1 MNKFT
6 RSAAALLSA
15 AAMSVS
21 VMASSIP
28 LTSNLTAFA
37 VDTNNDDWLHC
48 EGSRIYDMNGNEV
61 WLTGANWFG
70 LNCNEAVPH
79 YLWSADMDD
88 VLKQIADRGINIIRF
103 PISTELILSWMNGK
117 PNPVES
123 FSANN
128 DPAYTINADCV
139 NADGSKKNSMEIFD
153 ILMRKCK
160 KYGIKAFIDIHSPHT
175 DNSGH
180 NYNLWYGMKGKTC
193 GVVTTEDWIESLV
206 WLAEKYKNDDT
217 LLAYDLKNE
226 PHGKGPEGTAAAKWD
241 GSTDE
246 NNWAYAA
253 TKCADAILDVNPH
266 ALILIEGVEQS
277 MSGAMDGDYW
287 GMPDRRDNSPYIGAW
302 WGGNFRGARE
312 YPIKPEHGTSQIV
325 YSPHDYGPSVYAQ
338 TWFDKDFSEK
348 TLLDDYWYD
357 TWAYINAED
366 IAPELIGE
374 WGGHMDGAENQKWMT
389 LLRDYMIKH
398 HINHTFWCLNTNS
411 GDTGGLWDD
420 LGFQAGTGTTIK
432 WNEPKYKLFE
442 EALWQTKSGKYIGLD
457 HQVALG
463 ANGISLNDF
472 YSKYASSEGS
482 NLDGGKTSSGQPVSG
497 DPVKTVKCEICGK
510 DTPASEIINSPLGV
524 KLCKECSA
532 AGYGGTTTSRTTSST
547 TTTTTSQTTTT
558 TTQPIVA
565 DGKCAECG
573 YFGPISQ
580 FEQHEDGKWYCKNGA
595 HKGSVTTTSSTT
607 TSTST
612 TTITSSTTET
622 TIRTWT
628 AIGGGEVKSIDTYP
642 TKTKYAKGE
651 KLDLS
656 GLSLTYQYTI
666 YYEGIGYGRT
676 EGRTGVY
683 NYKDTD
689 QLNVTVISKI
699 PEVETTYSDKNFSE
713 IPEGEYTVVLSGSIY
728 GVIPGSIQLHDVK
741 YDITIGNDSEEPSVT
756 LIGDANCDG
765 IINIADTV
773 MIMQALANPSKY
785 GLKGDDPTHI
795 TLQGWANADCAGGN
809 DGVTN
814 LDALAIQKLLLKL
827 IPSLPEE

>member
-1 MNKFT
+1 MNKLI
-6 RSAAALLSA
+6 RRAAAFLSA

-21 VMASSIP
+21 VAASSVP
-28 LTSNLTAFA
+28 LTSNLTAYA

-88 VLKQIADRGINIIRF
+88 VLKEIADRGINIIRF
-103 PISTELILSWMNGK
+103 PISTELILSWMSGK

-128 DPAYTINADCV
+128 DPAFTINADCC
-139 NADGSKKNSMEIFD
+139 NADGTKKNSMEIFD
-153 ILMRKCK
+153 ILMSKCK

-193 GVVTTEDWIESLV
+193 GVVTTQDWIDSLV
-206 WLAEKYKNDDT
+206 WLADKYKNDDT

-226 PHGKGPEGTAAAKWD
+226 PHGKGPEGSAAAKWD

-253 TKCADAILDVNPH
+253 TKCADAILEVNPH

-277 MSGAMDGDYW
+277 MSGVKEGDYW
-287 GMPDRRDNSPYIGAW
+287 GMPDRVVMHEGDIPSPYIGAW
-302 WGGNFRGARE
+302 WGGNFRGARD

-338 TWFDKDFSEK
+338 TWFEKDFTEK

-357 TWAYINAED
+357 TWAYINAEN

-374 WGGHMDGAENQKWMT
+374 WGGHMDGGKNQKWME
-389 LLRDYMIKH
+389 LLRDYMIKN

-411 GDTGGLWDD
+411 GDTGGLWDE
-420 LGFQAGTGTTIK
+420 LGFQQGAGTTIK

-463 ANGISLNDF
+463 KNGISLNDF
-472 YSKYASSEGS
+472 YANYASSEGS

-497 DPVKTVKCEICGK
+497 DPV
-510 DTPASEIINSPLGV
+510 SETT
-524 KLCKECSA
+524 K
-532 AGYGGTTTSRTTSST
+532 TTTSTTSK
-547 TTTTTSQTTTT
+547 TTTTTSTTTT
-558 TTQPIVA
+558 
-565 DGKCAECG
+565 
-573 YFGPISQ
+573 S
-580 FEQHEDGKWYCKNGA
+580 
-595 HKGSVTTTSSTT
+595 TSTSTSTSTT

-612 TTITSSTTET
+612 STSTTTTTSKTTTET
-622 TIRTWT
+622 TTTATTTTTYLVTWSV
-628 AIGGGEVKSIDTYP
+628 IGGGKIASVDTTP
-642 TKTKYAKGE
+642 TKSVYTSGE
-651 KLDLS
+651 DFDIS
-656 GLSLTYQYTI
+656 GLSFTYKYTV
-666 YYEGIGYGRT
+666 YFEGENGYSKSETRT
-676 EGRTGVY
+676 DKYTFTEDDNNKLNYMEIKISPKGSSDIVY
-683 NYKDTD
+683 TKNDFKTLKD
-689 QLNVTVISKI
+689 
-699 PEVETTYSDKNFSE
+699 
-713 IPEGEYTVVLSGSIY
+713 GEYTVTLSGTPSIRCSTSIRFN
-728 GVIPGSIQLHDVK
+728 GEKFDIVIG
-741 YDITIGNDSEEPSVT
+741 ESVT
-756 LIGDANCDG
+756 NPDTPSTTEKAEATHSLCGDANNDG
-765 IINIADTV
+765 QINLADTV
-773 MIMQALANPSKY
+773 MIMQALVNSPKY
-785 GLKGDDPTHI
+785 GLNGSDKSHI
-795 TLQGWANADCAGGN
+795 SAQGWANADCAGNG

-814 LDALAIQKLLLKL
+814 LDALAIQKYKL
-827 IPSLPEE
+827 GLIASLPEKD